1 MTLLQNDYQS
11 QLPLAVRMRAEA
23 QGEPGCQWLATLDER
38 VRQLATQW
46 DLTVGAILSG
56 GSESLVAHVQRR
68 DGRAAVLKI
77 GLPGSADLAM
87 EAKVF
92 RLAAGRG
99 YAELLAHEPAHNAL
113 LLERLGPALRDMT
126 DTIDTQLEVL
136 CQTLQ
141 AAWLPL
147 AEPYGLMTG
156 AEKATWLAA
165 FILEK
170 WQALGAP
177 CAKPIIDQALAFTA
191 ARAAAHTAATAV
203 LVHGDAHANNALLLP
218 GVAADG
224 ELRCKFVDPD
234 GLFAEKACD
243 LAVPMRDWSEEL
255 LAGDTLYLAQE
266 RCALLAALTA
276 VDERAIWQW
285 GFMERVSTGLLMLS
299 IGMKD
304 AGLATL
310 AVAER
315 IYRE

>member
-1 MTLLQNDYQS
+1 MHAYELR
-11 QLPLAVRMRAEA
+11 LPSAVRMRAEA
-23 QGEPGCQWLATLDER
+23 QGEPGRQWLATLDER
-38 VRQLATQW
+38 VRQLAAQW
-46 DLTVGAILSG
+46 DLTIGAILSG
-56 GSESLVAHVQRR
+56 GSESLVAHVERD

-77 GLPGSADLAM
+77 GLPGSADLVM

-113 LLERLGPALRDMT
+113 LLERLGPALRDT
-126 DTIDTQLEVL
+126 AKTVDAQLEVL

-147 AEPYGLMTG
+147 AESHGLMTG

-170 WQALGAP
+170 WQELGKP

-191 ARAAAHTAATAV
+191 ERATAHTAANAV

-224 ELRCKFVDPD
+224 ELGCKFVDPD

-266 RCALLAALTA
+266 RCALLAALTG

-285 GFMERVSTGLLMLS
+285 GFMERVSTGLLLLS
-299 IGMKD
+299 IGLHHE
-304 AGLATL
+304 GRATL

-315 IYRE
+315 LVRR